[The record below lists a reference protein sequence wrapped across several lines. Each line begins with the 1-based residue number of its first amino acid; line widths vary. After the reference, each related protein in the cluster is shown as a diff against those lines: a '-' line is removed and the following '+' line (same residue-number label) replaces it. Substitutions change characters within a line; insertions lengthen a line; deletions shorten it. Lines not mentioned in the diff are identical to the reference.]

1 MVCWETIELGSGKN
15 YSINE
20 LASMFNCETT
30 YIDKRPGEMEET
42 LCDLTITKERIPYEP
57 TGNLEQYIKREI
69 GE

>member
-1 MVCWETIELGSGKN
+1 
-15 YSINE
+15 
-20 LASMFNCETT
+20 MFDCETT